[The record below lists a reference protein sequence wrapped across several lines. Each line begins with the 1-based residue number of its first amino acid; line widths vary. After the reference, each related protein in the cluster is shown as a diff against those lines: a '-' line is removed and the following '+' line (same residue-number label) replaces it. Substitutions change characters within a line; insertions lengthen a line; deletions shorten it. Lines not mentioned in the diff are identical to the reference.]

1 MDLYD
6 DDGTMWSGGSK
17 HGINKEPA
25 DREDQKHGEVVKES
39 MRMREGY
46 LYKRYTFA
54 FKDVRLDRGTSFT
67 LCEAVVIGPRS
78 EKRLAIEPE
87 NYDNYVPVLTAV

>member
-6 DDGTMWSGGSK
+6 DDETMWSGGSK

-25 DREDQKHGEVVKES
+25 DQEDQKHGEVVKES

-46 LYKRYTFA
+46 YIN
-54 FKDVRLDRGTSFT
+54 VIRLLLKTCD
-67 LCEAVVIGPRS
+67 
-78 EKRLAIEPE
+78 
-87 NYDNYVPVLTAV
+87 

>member
-6 DDGTMWSGGSK
+6 DDETMWSRGSK

-25 DREDQKHGEVVKES
+25 DLEDQKHGEVVKES

-46 LYKRYTFA
+46 FIKTLYVCF
-54 FKDVRLDRGTSFT
+54 
-67 LCEAVVIGPRS
+67 
-78 EKRLAIEPE
+78 
-87 NYDNYVPVLTAV
+87 

>member
-25 DREDQKHGEVVKES
+25 DQEDQKHGEVVKES
-39 MRMREGY
+39 MKMREGY
-46 LYKRYTFA
+46 KT
-54 FKDVRLDRGTSFT
+54 
-67 LCEAVVIGPRS
+67 
-78 EKRLAIEPE
+78 
-87 NYDNYVPVLTAV
+87 